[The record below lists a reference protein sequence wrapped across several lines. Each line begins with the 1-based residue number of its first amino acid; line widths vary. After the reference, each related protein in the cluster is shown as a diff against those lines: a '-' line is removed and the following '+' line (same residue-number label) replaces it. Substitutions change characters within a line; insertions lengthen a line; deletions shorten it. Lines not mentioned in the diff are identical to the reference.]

1 MASLY
6 YLEEQ
11 KAIVLYLEEH
21 GRSHLGHEI
30 LGMRLQDYS
39 AALHRLLADGRIRRV
54 SRRCFELV
62 VP

>member
-30 LGMRLQDYS
+30 LGMRLCDYS
-39 AALHRLLADGRIRRV
+39 TALNRLLANGKVRRV
-54 SRRCFELV
+54 SRRCYELV
-62 VP
+62 EQ